1 MRIRKFSLLAALAL
15 GALLSSTS
23 TSSAQST
30 SAQSTNA
37 AARGT
42 RGGSVQQRV
51 DRMASELN
59 LTPEQKTKVTALF
72 EQESK
77 KRQELRAD
85 TTLSREEK
93 REKGR
98 AMMAEQEKKLKAILT
113 PEQTEKWQK
122 MREQFRPRQQ
132 QSKPSEKKAE

>member
-1 MRIRKFSLLAALAL
+1 
-15 GALLSSTS
+15 
-23 TSSAQST
+23 
-30 SAQSTNA
+30 
-37 AARGT
+37 
-42 RGGSVQQRV
+42 
-51 DRMASELN
+51 MASELN